1 MMRLLA
7 VLLAC
12 SSAVATALPSKPALR
27 PAPMLH
33 RARQLSDGV
42 ARSTVESQ
50 NRGVVDPA
58 SAQESYLAKSCN
70 PRRLWRLAKSTLRGV
85 LTVVGVRMTT
95 ILAIEVVTCA
105 APVLIL
111 SLHSVTTGLIVAKR
125 CSDGC
130 PLSGREQQRLQQ
142 QLREM
147 LNYDRRQLNVLTE
160 VVALLLHC
168 MGIPDQKPRRCDT
181 WFSSRW
187 FDPGWFDCM
196 AMLGAM
202 TYSAELYTWVS
213 LLFTDPQSVRNTKFL
228 SLQLL
233 QWRWVTDII
242 WSVCPATAQKHADRA

>member
-147 LNYDRRQLNVLTE
+147 LNYDRRQLNVS
-160 VVALLLHC
+160 V
-168 MGIPDQKPRRCDT
+168 D
-181 WFSSRW
+181 RW
-187 FDPGWFDCM
+187 H
-196 AMLGAM
+196 
-202 TYSAELYTWVS
+202 YSCTAWES
-213 LLFTDPQSVRNTKFL
+213 PTK
-228 SLQLL
+228 
-233 QWRWVTDII
+233 
-242 WSVCPATAQKHADRA
+242 